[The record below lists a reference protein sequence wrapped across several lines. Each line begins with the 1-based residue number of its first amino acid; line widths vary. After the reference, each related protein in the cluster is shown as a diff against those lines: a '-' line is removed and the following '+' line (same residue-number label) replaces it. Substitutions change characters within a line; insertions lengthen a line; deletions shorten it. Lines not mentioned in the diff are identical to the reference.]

1 MPFVSDVNAITVRRH
16 GDDRWALTEPVVYRG
31 SVDTFTV
38 PRGYVTDF
46 ASIPPVVVWL
56 IPRYG
61 RWTPAAILHDYLLT
75 DHLADPSEEDN
86 PEHPVSSRDIDGLF
100 RRVMREL
107 GVSTPHRW
115 LMWAGVRWGAL
126 VQRKRR
132 AGWWR
137 DAPAVLGLSLLA
149 LPLVLPGVLGAV
161 WGRAWLTLVERAS
174 PPEPPARGP
183 LLVVERLQ
191 DHARKRRA
199 GDWVDRGH
207 DR

>member
-16 GDDRWALTEPVVYRG
+16 GDDLWTLVDDVVYAG
-31 SVDTFTV
+31 AEDTFVV

-46 ASIPPVVVWL
+46 ASIPPAVVWL

-61 RWTPAAILHDYLLT
+61 RWTPAAILHDYLIT
-75 DHLADPSEEDN
+75 DVLPRGHIT
-86 PEHPVSSRDIDGLF
+86 SRDVDGLF

-126 VQRKRR
+126 FGGRA

-137 DAPAVLGLSLLA
+137 DAPAVLALSVAALPIVAPGAVGALFGRALLA
-149 LPLVLPGVLGAV
+149 L
-161 WGRAWLTLVERAS
+161 VERVS
-174 PPEPPARGP
+174 PNRPTDPGP
-183 LLVVERLQ
+183 LRVVKSASDRPT
-191 DHARKRRA
+191 AA
-199 GDWVDRGH
+199 G
-207 DR
+207 